1 MIEINALKK
10 RFGPR
15 EVLRGLDAR
24 IESGRVTAIVGP
36 NGAGKTTLI
45 KCLLGLTRPDA
56 GSIEIDGR
64 RLNGDWTY
72 RSKIGYMPQAARF
85 PENLTAREVIR
96 MHKDLRGNP
105 DALDEGLLHAF
116 SFTDD
121 LDKPIRTL
129 SGGTRQKVSAVIAF
143 LFRPSIL
150 ILDEP
155 TAGLDPIA
163 SSRLKDKI
171 IEAKEAGKT
180 VILTSHIM
188 SEIEELSD
196 HIIFLLEGKICF
208 EGPRDEIKA
217 VTGEE
222 RLERA
227 IAALLEH
234 RGAPGAPGADGRH
247 QAIAAPLSPN
257 GHAAVAPR

>member
-1 MIEINALKK
+1 MIEIAGLEK

-15 EVLRGLDAR
+15 EVLKGIDTR

-56 GSIEIDGR
+56 GTIEIDGH
-64 RLNGDWTY
+64 RLNGDWAY
-72 RSKIGYMPQAARF
+72 RSDIGYMPQAARF
-85 PENLTAREVIR
+85 PENLSAREVIR
-96 MHKDLRGNP
+96 MLKDLRGNP
-105 DALDEGLLHAF
+105 EALDEGLLHT
-116 SFTDD
+116 FTFADG

-143 LFRPSIL
+143 LFRPKIL

-163 SSRLKDKI
+163 SSRLKDRI
-171 IEAKEAGKT
+171 VEAKEGGKT

-196 HIIFLLEGKICF
+196 HIIFLLEGRIRF
-208 EGPRDEIKA
+208 EGPKDEIKA

-227 IAALLEH
+227 IAALLEK
-234 RGAPGAPGADGRH
+234 GTMSGKDGLLR
-247 QAIAAPLSPN
+247 AVVEPYARN
-257 GHAAVAPR
+257 GHAAVIRT